1 MKDEQIRAQIHQA
14 VDAHGEHLRT
24 DPFLAQRIMNQERTG
39 ETVVKK
45 RLSVGLVLAI
55 VLMLIAVTA
64 LAYSVITTVF
74 SPRVDAYT
82 TANRALE
89 EKYGVTSSM
98 LGFFS
103 RDSRGNDEHHFI
115 VEYEPRFEDALA
127 SKLGVYRVVVTDG
140 KVESVSWSLDGIS
153 TDGGFDADAW
163 GAEQLGEMVRIAS
176 VTNDTSRFQ
185 RKAEGEEV
193 DVYADMDPTPS
204 GNAEDGF
211 PEADQQIAEEMS
223 LFRREIEEAGR
234 SSEAQSRFTRDELI
248 EFGRQGIIAAYHLDP
263 EQQQRLTF
271 CDSDYFIAHYSTI
284 GIDQRPTFNMTF
296 QSWSEDGWQDGDGVY
311 TVIVNVLDGTI
322 EYLEYDTTLDGNG

>member
-1 MKDEQIRAQIHQA
+1 MPEELNQKAFHEAIDTTLSGLQ
-14 VDAHGEHLRT
+14 G
-24 DPFLAQRIMNQERTG
+24 DPFLAQRIVNQEKTG
-39 ETVVKK
+39 KPVVKK

-55 VLMLIAVTA
+55 VLVLIAVTS

-89 EKYGVTSSM
+89 EKYGVTASM

-223 LFRREIEEAGR
+223 LFRREVKEAGR
-234 SSEAQSRFTRDELI
+234 PSEAQSRFTRDELI
-248 EFGRQGIIAAYHLDP
+248 ELGRQGIITAYDLNP

-271 CDSDYFIAHYSTI
+271 FDTDYFIAHYSTI
-284 GIDQRPTFNMTF
+284 GADQRPTFNMTF
-296 QSWSEDGWQDGDGVY
+296 QSLSEDGWQDGDGIY
-311 TVIVNVLDGTI
+311 TVIVNALDGTI

>member
-1 MKDEQIRAQIHQA
+1 MPEELNQKAFHEAIDTTLSGLQ
-14 VDAHGEHLRT
+14 G
-24 DPFLAQRIMNQERTG
+24 DPFLAQRIVNQEKTG
-39 ETVVKK
+39 KPVVKK

-55 VLMLIAVTA
+55 VLVLIAVTA

-89 EKYGVTSSM
+89 EKYGVTASM

-223 LFRREIEEAGR
+223 LFRREVKEAGR
-234 SSEAQSRFTRDELI
+234 PSEAQSRFTRDELI
-248 EFGRQGIIAAYHLDP
+248 ELGRQGIITAYDLNP

-271 CDSDYFIAHYSTI
+271 FDTDYFIAHYSTI
-284 GIDQRPTFNMTF
+284 GADQRPTFNMTF
-296 QSWSEDGWQDGDGVY
+296 QSLSEDGWQDGDGIY
-311 TVIVNVLDGTI
+311 TVIVNALDGTI

>member
-24 DPFLAQRIMNQERTG
+24 DPFLAQRIMNQERKG
-39 ETVVKK
+39 EPVVKK

-163 GAEQLGEMVRIAS
+163 GAEQLGDHQHPAVARTQTRLVHGCCGQVQCHYRHAARI
-176 VTNDTSRFQ
+176 
-185 RKAEGEEV
+185 G
-193 DVYADMDPTPS
+193 
-204 GNAEDGF
+204 
-211 PEADQQIAEEMS
+211 
-223 LFRREIEEAGR
+223 L
-234 SSEAQSRFTRDELI
+234 
-248 EFGRQGIIAAYHLDP
+248 
-263 EQQQRLTF
+263 
-271 CDSDYFIAHYSTI
+271 
-284 GIDQRPTFNMTF
+284 
-296 QSWSEDGWQDGDGVY
+296 QD
-311 TVIVNVLDGTI
+311 L
-322 EYLEYDTTLDGNG
+322 